1 MHVYRAK
8 PTVAISYRKLYLGYL
23 LINMRHDFQDL
34 QYNCILSKCEYLFVG
49 EEHDHRFEHKDLM
62 DHIAHLAAYQA

>member
-1 MHVYRAK
+1 
-8 PTVAISYRKLYLGYL
+8 
-23 LINMRHDFQDL
+23 MRHDFQDL